1 MYAFPLGVILHSFRL
16 PFREAV
22 EKAASLGVQGLQ
34 MAFDVNTQTPGKV
47 REELDI
53 IKSNGL
59 KVTAVMGDFGRGF
72 WNEELNPET
81 IELSKRVMDLTLHY
95 EANIVTSH
103 IGVVPINPNTKRY
116 EVMQKACCELA
127 AYADSLGSYF
137 AMETGPEPSIVL
149 KTFLDSLG
157 SHGVA
162 VNFDPANLRMV
173 TGEDPVIAVHN
184 LKDYIVHTHAKD
196 GRMLAFLDPEVV
208 YGLRPIGDK
217 DPKVQ
222 AFIETPLG
230 EGQVDFKAW
239 ISALEEVGY
248 RGYLT
253 IEREVGENPA
263 ADIATAVAHLRGIIH
278 E

>member
-1 MYAFPLGVILHSFRL
+1 MYSFPLGVILHSFRL

-34 MAFDVNTQTPGKV
+34 MAFDVNTQTPEKV

-81 IELSKRVMDLTLHY
+81 IDLSKRVMDLTLHY
-95 EANIVTSH
+95 ETNIVTSH

-116 EVMQKACCELA
+116 EVMQIACRELA
-127 AYADSLGSYF
+127 AYADSLGGYF

-157 SHGVA
+157 SRGVA

-196 GRMLAFLDPEVV
+196 GRMLSFLDPEVV
-208 YGLRPIGDK
+208 YGLRPIGEK

-239 ISALEEVGY
+239 ITALEEVGY

-253 IEREVGENPA
+253 IEREVGEDPA
-263 ADIATAVAHLRGIIH
+263 ADIATAVAHLRGILNG
-278 E
+278 